1 MPSGRSS
8 CRVSWCCVNIEEQR
22 WTRLVQ
28 ALLGALNSQKS
39 RPEEPASR
47 SGPPLRLLLDGAVDA
62 APSLTT
68 SSGVAEPAR
77 ACSWKNA
84 PVSVSS
90 FEPAIRVEQNLA
102 VVLADAPGGDH
113 RLTGWPARSPSA
125 ISSNYRLSGIR
136 TDSLLGEGVVL
147 RTPARLISSS
157 ERTNGRGGKA
167 KWKRNEVRYGSFNV
181 LIFLKASV
189 CGFFLN
195 LLRGPAAKN
204 SFPSSLQ

>member
-1 MPSGRSS
+1 VKGNIIILWRIADTIVPLLNTFFPMVPVPLILKPLRTHDRPSSGRSS

-125 ISSNYRLSGIR
+125 ISSNYRPSGIR
-136 TDSLLGEGVVL
+136 TACLV
-147 RTPARLISSS
+147 
-157 ERTNGRGGKA
+157 
-167 KWKRNEVRYGSFNV
+167 
-181 LIFLKASV
+181 KASYSA
-189 CGFFLN
+189 
-195 LLRGPAAKN
+195 RTR
-204 SFPSSLQ
+204 

>member
-1 MPSGRSS
+1 VKGNIIILWRIADTIVPLLKHLLSEGACAADSEAATNSRSWRPPSGRSS
-8 CRVSWCCVNIEEQR
+8 CRVSWCCVSIEEQR

-39 RPEEPASR
+39 RPEESASR

-68 SSGVAEPAR
+68 SSGVAEPAP

-90 FEPAIRVEQNLA
+90 FEPVIRVEQNLA

-136 TDSLLGEGVVL
+136 TACLV
-147 RTPARLISSS
+147 
-157 ERTNGRGGKA
+157 
-167 KWKRNEVRYGSFNV
+167 
-181 LIFLKASV
+181 KASYSAHTRSV
-189 CGFFLN
+189 DFARC
-195 LLRGPAAKN
+195 RG
-204 SFPSSLQ
+204 